1 MIDLAQSIFQESG
14 FNMVEVGMDAG
25 FVLYSRAGNQTEYWC
40 LVERSLDGFVD
51 IQAEI
56 YDECLRSCSDKEIAK
71 NISLLLIH
79 EGEYADLCK
88 KIQIIEEDQYWFKKH
103 VLCYSSDSLTAL
115 RDKIGDE
122 NILSQIVSLVSDRS
136 TFAQYKEN
144 SNSES
149 WQSLLYRTVLKI
161 PFVEVG
167 SEGDGVVPDLD
178 EIRASYVQKKNLV
191 SFETAADRVLNIL
204 EHEGGSIAEVSAEH
218 VVTELLRVME
228 Q

>member
-1 MIDLAQSIFQESG
+1 MINLVQSIFLESD

-25 FVLYSRAGNQTEYWC
+25 SVLYSRAGNQTEYWC
-40 LVERSLDGFVD
+40 LVERPLDGFVD

-88 KIQIIEEDQYWFKKH
+88 RIQVIEEDQYWFKKH
-103 VLCYSSDSLTAL
+103 VLCYSFESLMVL
-115 RDKIGDE
+115 RDKIGHE

-136 TFAQYKEN
+136 TFAHYKEN

-161 PFVEVG
+161 PFIQVG

-178 EIRASYVQKKNLV
+178 KIRARSVQKKRLV
-191 SFETAADRVLNIL
+191 DLESAADRVLNIL
-204 EHEGGSIAEVSAEH
+204 EQEDRSIAEVSAED
-218 VVTELLRVME
+218 VVNELLRVME